1 MDHHSSENNGLSSGI
16 NSSVDAAVGS
26 AENIEATRLE
36 EPPTSTST
44 SSLPWYNNPHQ
55 ITAMLSNF
63 STSYNVVN
71 ISLVLPILQQLYPT
85 NNSEDSAGT
94 YDIIDIL
101 ARAWQE

>member
-1 MDHHSSENNGLSSGI
+1 MEHQSSDNDGLSSEI
-16 NSSVDAAVGS
+16 NSSVDGAVGS
-26 AENIEATRLE
+26 AENIEATRFE
-36 EPPTSTST
+36 EPQEAT
-44 SSLPWYNNPHQ
+44 SSSSIPWYSNPHQ

-94 YDIIDIL
+94 
-101 ARAWQE
+101 